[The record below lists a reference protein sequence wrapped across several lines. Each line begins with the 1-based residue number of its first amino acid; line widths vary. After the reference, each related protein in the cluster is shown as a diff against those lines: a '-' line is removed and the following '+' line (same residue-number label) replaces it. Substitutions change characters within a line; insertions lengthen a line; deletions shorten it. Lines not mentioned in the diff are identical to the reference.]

1 MNGQT
6 VIETQ
11 DLTKVYGEQVA
22 VNRLNLKIDQGEV
35 FGFLGPN
42 GAGKTTSL
50 LMLLGLSEPTSGKAW
65 VCGFDPTREPLKVKK
80 IVGYLPENVGF
91 YDDLTAAQNLLFMGR
106 LNGIPEEAAR
116 PKVQEVLR
124 VVGLETDSRK
134 KVGAYSRGM
143 RQRLGIAEVLLKEP
157 QVVFL
162 DEPTLGLDPDGALQ
176 MLEVIRL
183 MSRDK
188 KITVLF
194 SSHLLDQVQKIS
206 DRVGIMLKGNMV
218 AMGRI
223 DDLAEEKFGIGQE
236 KYTLEEI
243 YMKYFKEGQS

>member
-1 MNGQT
+1 VNGQT

-42 GAGKTTSL
+42 GAGKTTTL
-50 LMLLGLSEPTSGKAW
+50 LMLLGLSEPTSGKSW

-91 YDDLTAAQNLLFMGR
+91 YDDMNAHQNLLFMSR
-106 LNGIPEEAAR
+106 LNGIPDEAAR

-124 VVGLETDSRK
+124 IVGLEIDLRK
-134 KVGAYSRGM
+134 RVGAYSRGM